1 MRSIKDSCERND
13 ALLTPNLSKRIVKK
27 EMSRYIN
34 LYNTYKQELCNTLM
48 RVGLLP
54 KYIGFNEL
62 IESVI
67 KGIESPSRL
76 RNKKKHLY
84 SLIRNNIKN
93 DSIDKNM
100 RVVLNNRRT
109 ANIDVELFYEIF
121 NTKNIYD
128 LTPAAAIDSLVFYE
142 KKK

>member
-1 MRSIKDSCERND
+1 
-13 ALLTPNLSKRIVKK
+13 
-27 EMSRYIN
+27 
-34 LYNTYKQELCNTLM
+34 M

-76 RNKKKHLY
+76 RNKKKYLY
-84 SLIRNNIKN
+84 SLIRDNIKN

>member
-1 MRSIKDSCERND
+1 
-13 ALLTPNLSKRIVKK
+13 
-27 EMSRYIN
+27 
-34 LYNTYKQELCNTLM
+34 
-48 RVGLLP
+48 
-54 KYIGFNEL
+54 
-62 IESVI
+62 
-67 KGIESPSRL
+67 
-76 RNKKKHLY
+76 
-84 SLIRNNIKN
+84 
-93 DSIDKNM
+93 M

>member
-13 ALLTPNLSKRIVKK
+13 ALLTPNLSKRIIKK

-76 RNKKKHLY
+76 RNKKKYLY
-84 SLIRNNIKN
+84 SLIRKNIKN